1 MNELIINGNTIQVK
15 VDENKSW
22 SLKPV
27 NANFMLSRYSGVGS
41 GSVNIITFSN
51 IEDTVGKVELYV
63 NGIICNNY
71 EIKDVNNVETSYF
84 LVYPTSIIFMSK
96 ADKQGNTYKEYVT
109 VETNENWSF
118 DIIDGGFF
126 SARKS
131 GNNMIELESII
142 DSDYSNKK
150 MIVYSTESD
159 AYEYITVKNLSLN
172 NNDNSVFNVYPTLL
186 EFTKQNESKEITVTT
201 NCSNGF
207 TFTKSNNFNIEVEK
221 TNPRTLKVTY
231 TGNTNNSITEKITIN
246 SCGKLKEVTLKYEQK
261 SSETDSYLYIIN
273 VNGNDITPSTS
284 TTFNFDENTYN
295 KLIPFTLSS
304 SSINLIES
312 LPSNIKGN
320 INGDVF
326 TAELTEYDIFD
337 NGIVTIKNRDNL
349 KATINFSMN
358 DDSFVPKS
366 GVSFY
371 FDGVDGDRYEID
383 YSKTRKVTICSYYNK
398 DGKPLN
404 YNVHSN
410 DFKLLN
416 GTEISYKP
424 YKPNQ
429 KCTELTLE
437 RLTETS
443 NDVKVIQFEEVDTF
457 NRLYLEV
464 KVESINIEYKFF
476 FVDDDDNLSKEF
488 NITSDAESDHYDKMY
503 KDILSEK
510 YNNGLL
516 ISEPKYTLKTDADW
530 ITIQGTGFAVAENS
544 EPNPRTG
551 VITYTQDESGEEL
564 VLYVNQEGNSF
575 VPYYELCIRTAAT
588 FTTCN
593 TSETVSHNTSS
604 DIYNITIRSRYYT
617 SDTDYEMIPFT
628 LSTNESWI
636 HINGISYTVDINETT
651 SPRNGTITYK
661 QDTSNKEVYLY
672 IKQNAKEVIVN
683 EYVFEDKT
691 PEDNLTLGSV
701 AGGTSFLVTSL
712 KNGENFTDIDFSSEC
727 GWVEFYSAFT
737 SDNTVVIAYNYD
749 QNYSELDRT
758 CNVSL
763 TQGESNKILEYTLTQ
778 EGKEPIVPE
787 CTVII
792 YEKNY
797 DGNTTVYYKTEN
809 GTQQAYH
816 SVSGNERQELCH
828 VADGTELF
836 ITTNDD
842 EVTVTPI
849 SFYYSGG
856 RDQIVKL
863 YKEVKIPKI
872 TGLLIQ
878 NNEPGTAR
886 IKVTINNTITSNI
899 ILDTKNEQTYSD
911 TYSGNTTI
919 DIIYSANTWSNNTSF
934 VYIEIQGEYLE
945 YSFNYENQITISE
958 FDEGFRVTASSQTNS
973 SCSGSIITKNGDYT
987 VIINIIF
994 EDYPY
999 TPYNLENLEE
1009 EE

>member
-51 IEDTVGKVELYV
+51 MEDTVGKVELYV

-131 GNNMIELESII
+131 GNNMIELESIL
-142 DSDYSNKK
+142 DSVYSNKK

-186 EFTKQNESKEITVTT
+186 EFTKQNESKEISVTT
-201 NCSNGF
+201 NCANGF
-207 TFTKSNNFNIEVEK
+207 TFTSSNKFKVEK

-231 TGNTNNSITEKITIN
+231 IGDTNNSVTEKITIN

-261 SSETDSYLYIIN
+261 SSERDSYLYIIN
-273 VNGNDITPSTS
+273 INGNDITPTTS

-320 INGDVF
+320 ISGNNF
-326 TAELTEYDIFD
+326 SAELTEYEIFD

-366 GVSFY
+366 GISFY

-383 YSKTRKVTICSYYNK
+383 YSKTRTVTICSYYNK
-398 DGKPLN
+398 DGKPLK

-424 YKPNQ
+424 YKPNK
-429 KCTELTLE
+429 KCTELTIE

-443 NDVKVIQFEEVDTF
+443 NDVKIIQFEEVETF

-476 FVDDDDNLSKEF
+476 FVDDNDNLSKEF
-488 NITSDAESDHYDKMY
+488 NITSDAESDHYDKMF

-516 ISEPKYTLKTDADW
+516 ISEPKYTLKTDVDW
-530 ITIQGTGFAVAENS
+530 ITIQGTSFAVAENS
-544 EPNPRTG
+544 DTNPRTG

-564 VLYVNQEGNSF
+564 ILYINQEGNS
-575 VPYYELCIRTAAT
+575 
-588 FTTCN
+588 
-593 TSETVSHNTSS
+593 
-604 DIYNITIRSRYYT
+604 
-617 SDTDYEMIPFT
+617 
-628 LSTNESWI
+628 
-636 HINGISYTVDINETT
+636 
-651 SPRNGTITYK
+651 
-661 QDTSNKEVYLY
+661 
-672 IKQNAKEVIVN
+672 EVIVN
-683 EYVFEDKT
+683 EYIFEDKT
-691 PEDNLTLGSV
+691 PENNLTLGSI
-701 AGGTSFLVTSL
+701 AGGSSFLVTSL
-712 KNGENFTDIDFSSEC
+712 KNGKNFTDIDFSSDC
-727 GWVEFYSAFT
+727 GWAEFYSAFT
-737 SDNTVVIAYNYD
+737 SDNTVVIAFNYD
-749 QNYSELDRT
+749 QNDSESDRT
-758 CNVSL
+758 CNVLL
-763 TQGESNKILEYTLTQ
+763 TQGESQKSLEYILTQ

-797 DGNTTVYYKTEN
+797 NGNTTVYYKTEN

-816 SVSGNERQELCH
+816 SVNGNGRQELCN

-836 ITTNDD
+836 ITTNDY

-849 SFYYSGG
+849 KFYYFGG
-856 RDQIVKL
+856 REQIVKL
-863 YKEVKIPKI
+863 YKEEKIPKI
-872 TGLLIQ
+872 TGLLIA
-878 NNEPGTAR
+878 NNEPGAAR
-886 IKVTINNTITSNI
+886 IKVTINNIMTSNY
-899 ILDTKNEQTYSD
+899 ILDTSEKQTYND

-919 DIIYSANTWSNNTSF
+919 DIIYSSETWSNNNSSF

-945 YSFNYENQITISE
+945 FSFNYENQISISKYD
-958 FDEGFRVTASSQTNS
+958 FGFRVSASSQTNS
-973 SCSGSIITKNGDYT
+973 SCSGSITTKNGEYNVT
-987 VIINIIF
+987 INIIF

-999 TPYNLENLEE
+999 TSYELENLEE